1 MTMSEKREGEDVKS
15 AASKSSTH
23 KGDQPFQF
31 PGITFST
38 FIASLNATALVH
50 LGVMGTPGTNE
61 SSKNLAVAKQTI
73 DIIGMLEK
81 KTQGNLTEEEEKL
94 IQNILHDL
102 RLMYVKEV
110 K

>member
-1 MTMSEKREGEDVKS
+1 MNENKTGDDPASDEPKKS
-15 AASKSSTH
+15 TKKS
-23 KGDQPFQF
+23 DQAFKF

-50 LGVMGTPGTNE
+50 LGVMNTPATDE
-61 SSKNLAVAKQTI
+61 PAKNMAVAKQTI
-73 DIIGMLEK
+73 DIIGMLEE
-81 KTQGNLTEEEEKL
+81 KTRGNLTDDEEKL

-102 RLMYVKEV
+102 RLMYVKER

>member
-1 MTMSEKREGEDVKS
+1 MSEKREGQGTTS
-15 AASKSSTH
+15 ATSNASTQ
-23 KGDQPFQF
+23 KGSQPFQF
-31 PGITFST
+31 PGTTFST

-50 LGVMGTPGTNE
+50 LGVMNTPGTNE

-73 DIIGMLEK
+73 DIIGMLEV
-81 KTQGNLTEEEEKL
+81 KTRGNLTEDEAKL

-110 K
+110 